1 LKRRL
6 VVTAD
11 AERQIRAA
19 SDWWYENRR
28 NAPQLF
34 RSELQRAFELVVDYP
49 DAAPLA
55 TNPELP
61 GVRRVLLRRTRFY
74 LYYQAGSD
82 VVEILALWHASRG
95 DTAQL

>member
-6 VVTAD
+6 LVTAD

-19 SDWWYENRR
+19 SDWWYENRQS
-28 NAPQLF
+28 APQLL

-55 TNPELP
+55 KNPELP
-61 GVRRVLLRRTRFY
+61 NVRRVLLQRTRFY
-74 LYYQAGSD
+74 LYYQVTSEA
-82 VVEILALWHASRG
+82 VEILALWHASRG
-95 DTAQL
+95 GAPQL